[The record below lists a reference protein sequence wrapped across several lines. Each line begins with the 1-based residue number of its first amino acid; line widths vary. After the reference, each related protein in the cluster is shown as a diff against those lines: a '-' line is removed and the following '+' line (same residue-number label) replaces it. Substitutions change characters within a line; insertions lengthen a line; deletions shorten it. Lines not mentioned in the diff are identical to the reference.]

1 MLTPLPRRR
10 PWKAASQAATTTWTS
25 RIARTWPPWP
35 LRQRPRIPVWVVA
48 AWPRPKSMRR
58 ALRCD
63 GLLPV
68 RVDGGEFRGIT
79 PADVRAMR
87 RWLAGPPGR

>member
-1 MLTPLPRRR
+1 VEGRQPGRHYNLDLQDREDLATVAAPL
-10 PWKAASQAATTTWTS
+10 
-25 RIARTWPPWP
+25 
-35 LRQRPRIPVWVVA
+35 QRPRIPVWVVA

-68 RVDGGEFRGIT
+68 RMDGGEFRGIT

-87 RWLAGPPGR
+87 RWLAGPPRR

>member
-1 MLTPLPRRR
+1 
-10 PWKAASQAATTTWTS
+10 
-25 RIARTWPPWP
+25 
-35 LRQRPRIPVWVVA
+35 
-48 AWPRPKSMRR
+48 MRR

-68 RVDGGEFRGIT
+68 RMDGGEFRGIT

-87 RWLAGPPGR
+87 RWLAGPPRR